1 MVEGLVRQGEI
12 NKTLLHVVAGVV
24 PVGRDAA
31 GVSDGAQGWFFGRE
45 WRIRERCERW
55 AGLSGCPFCFLVLSQ
70 LPATTDT
77 TRINL
82 QSANAVNY
90 WCQALN
96 CSETRLR
103 NAVLAVGVLP
113 EDVRAYLNR

>member
-1 MVEGLVRQGEI
+1 M
-12 NKTLLHVVAGVV
+12 
-24 PVGRDAA
+24 
-31 GVSDGAQGWFFGRE
+31 
-45 WRIRERCERW
+45 
-55 AGLSGCPFCFLVLSQ
+55 SQ
-70 LPATTDT
+70 LPAATDT

-82 QSANAVNY
+82 QSTNAVNY

>member
-1 MVEGLVRQGEI
+1 MRRL
-12 NKTLLHVVAGVV
+12 VAGRRVRWGSFL
-24 PVGRDAA
+24 GR
-31 GVSDGAQGWFFGRE
+31 GR
-45 WRIRERCERW
+45 RLKERCESQ
-55 AGLSGCPFCFLVLSQ
+55 AGLRGRSICFPALSQ
-70 LPATTDT
+70 LPTTDT

-113 EDVRAYLNR
+113 ADVRAYLNR

>member
-1 MVEGLVRQGEI
+1 M
-12 NKTLLHVVAGVV
+12 
-24 PVGRDAA
+24 
-31 GVSDGAQGWFFGRE
+31 
-45 WRIRERCERW
+45 
-55 AGLSGCPFCFLVLSQ
+55 SQ
-70 LPATTDT
+70 LPTTDT

-113 EDVRAYLNR
+113 ADVRAYLNR